1 MLQNSYGE
9 YIGELFIFKEGLVK
23 FKNMLLVWLMKQ
35 LGSVYL
41 VRELVYQMGIDKN
54 KKYLNGRYVLFLFFF
69 IFLGLVDLM
78 VMEMIGV
85 YIIFVNNGY
94 YCKFIYILKIEDKNG
109 KKIYEVYSNV
119 ELVFC

>member
-1 MLQNSYGE
+1 
-9 YIGELFIFKEGLVK
+9 
-23 FKNMLLVWLMKQ
+23 
-35 LGSVYL
+35 
-41 VRELVYQMGIDKN
+41 MGIDKN